1 MFSIPFRGQSLINS
15 AYSGN
20 NLLKHS
26 TRQSDCFSIQFDFLA
41 FGSMTETTTPPDTPR
56 IPPRPKVQSEMKDPP
71 LDESEFAPNDI
82 TSQFN
87 AASTQSTSRTLPSGI
102 SNCSEEWFELTSPSS
117 PSFIANSEEP
127 ELGVDVHFQKVEAH
141 SGIYGNELVD
151 KLAQDALRN
160 YVKER
165 DSSDGKS

>member
-1 MFSIPFRGQSLINS
+1 M
-15 AYSGN
+15 
-20 NLLKHS
+20 
-26 TRQSDCFSIQFDFLA
+26 
-41 FGSMTETTTPPDTPR
+41 
-56 IPPRPKVQSEMKDPP
+56 
-71 LDESEFAPNDI
+71 
-82 TSQFN
+82 
-87 AASTQSTSRTLPSGI
+87 